1 MTQNWY
7 YTSNMVNIHYI
18 PQEWRGWELC
28 EATLKRDRAVFI
40 YKYVEFEERSS
51 SGQVTPRRGGHGSE
65 IYLVMEQLHEEAYMT
80 VFFEEHIDPLIETE
94 VCMFENKLRVDAGFH
109 ADEVEFI
116 GNSGAR
122 DAYMYAGIQ

>member
-40 YKYVEFEERSS
+40 YKYVE
-51 SGQVTPRRGGHGSE
+51 SE

-80 VFFEEHIDPLIETE
+80 VFFEKHIDPLIETE
-94 VCMFENKLRVDAGFH
+94 VCMFENKLRVDADFH